1 MHKLEF
7 YAIKG
12 KCLDWFKS
20 YLKDRQQFVPLGRYE
35 NSICCRI
42 TSGVPQDSILRP
54 LLFLMYINNLFRS
67 SSKLTPTMF
76 ADDTNLFISD
86 SNIGNLFETMNEEL
100 RKVANWCQ
108 SQQVFLEYFQ
118 NKICFISSARKRKDI
133 QNILPPLHIDNVPVK
148 TEFVTKFLGVYL
160 DENIS

>member
-1 MHKLEF
+1 MIYQKRLILFNHNIVLHKLEF

-12 KCLDWFKS
+12 KCMDWFKS

-100 RKVANWCQ
+100 RKVAN
-108 SQQVFLEYFQ
+108 
-118 NKICFISSARKRKDI
+118 
-133 QNILPPLHIDNVPVK
+133 
-148 TEFVTKFLGVYL
+148 
-160 DENIS
+160 